1 MELSGM
7 KGIGVDVC
15 SVERIEKV
23 WKRFGAR
30 FLRRV
35 LTPAEMGQRP
45 WKVSVDAARLARRW
59 AIKEAVAKAFG
70 TGIGGTI
77 GFQQIEVT
85 HSDKGAPLVKV
96 WGHKEHVLASVSD
109 DAGTVVAF
117 VVVG

>member
-1 MELSGM
+1 MELTGL
-7 KGIGVDVC
+7 KGIGVDTC
-15 SVERIEKV
+15 SVARIEKV

-30 FLRRV
+30 FLQRV

-59 AIKEAVAKAFG
+59 AIKEAVSKAFG
-70 TGIGGTI
+70 TGIGAAI

-85 HSDKGAPLVKV
+85 YTDKGAPQVKV
-96 WGHKEHVLASVSD
+96 WGHKEAVLASVSD
-109 DAGTVVAF
+109 DAGMVVAF

>member
-1 MELSGM
+1 MEFNM
-7 KGIGVDVC
+7 RGIGVDVC
-15 SVERIEKV
+15 NVARIEKV

-35 LTPAEMGQRP
+35 LTPAEMGQRQ
-45 WKVSVDAARLARRW
+45 WKVSADAARLARRW

-70 TGIGGTI
+70 TGIGGAV

-85 HSDKGAPLVKV
+85 HTEKGAPVVKV
-96 WGHKEHVLASVSD
+96 WGHTQTVLASVSD
-109 DAGTVVAF
+109 DAGMVVAF